1 MLFRNLEPSVANAID
16 YKDLSLLPNY
26 TLCVIRRNK
35 MMMGAER
42 LEVVINNLE
51 TIRDLD
57 IE

>member
-1 MLFRNLEPSVANAID
+1 MAPEVGKI
-16 YKDLSLLPNY
+16 
-26 TLCVIRRNK
+26 IRK
-35 MMMGAER
+35 LDQTFEEMMGAER